1 MRKIISHLKDNW
13 IRHGFETLVVTV
25 GILGAF
31 TLNNWNEN
39 SKRNNQE
46 IEILENL
53 LGELN
58 ELKKETEAFIEN
70 EEYHLKVNKYFV
82 KKSDNEVN
90 KAGKKIIKFEVTWA
104 LVF

>member
-53 LGELN
+53 LVELN

-82 KKSDNEVN
+82 DNWEYLDVDSSFILKYLFN
-90 KAGKKIIKFEVTWA
+90 SQFK
-104 LVF
+104 